1 MKKLKL
7 SQDVEY
13 IFSLAISIILAL
25 IIGALIILANG
36 KSPLEAYAALIN
48 GSLGSPY
55 KIATTFAKTVPLILT
70 GLATAVAFSSG
81 IFNIG
86 GEGQLYLGAFA
97 TAYAGFTFTNLPRI
111 IGIPVALIFAALA
124 GGLYALIP
132 ALLKVKYRID
142 EVITTIMFNSIAVLF
157 TGYLANYPFA
167 SSVGKMGA
175 TEMVSP
181 AYKLT
186 RLVARSKLH
195 TGIFFTAVIALA
207 IYYLMEKTSVGYD
220 FKMIGSNL
228 NFAKYGGIY
237 AERNMVNAMIISGA
251 LCGIAGAFEVLG
263 NHYRFLQAISPG
275 YAFDGMLVSLIV
287 KNNVV
292 GVILMSI
299 FFGMLKTGSIAMEYE
314 TAIPS
319 ELVLVI
325 QSVII
330 LFIAGEKGFAQ
341 IVKGLYKKEEGK
353 LDV

>member
-36 KSPLEAYAALIN
+36 KSPITAYAALFN

-55 KIATTFAKTVPLILT
+55 KIATTFAKTIPLILT

-81 IFNIG
+81 IFNIS

-97 TAYAGFTFTNLPRI
+97 AAYVGFTFTNLPGI
-111 IGIPVALIFAALA
+111 VGIPLALIFAALA
-124 GGLYALIP
+124 GGFYATIP
-132 ALLKVKYRID
+132 ALLKVKYGID
-142 EVITTIMFNSIAVLF
+142 EVITTIMFNSIAILF

-175 TEMVSP
+175 TEMIAP
-181 AYKLT
+181 AYKLA

-195 TGIFFTAVIALA
+195 TGIFFTAVIALF
-207 IYYLMEKTSVGYD
+207 IYYLMEKTSAGYD
-220 FKMIGSNL
+220 FKIIGL
-228 NFAKYGGIY
+228 NQIFAKYGGIN
-237 AERNMVNAMIISGA
+237 AERNMVIAMIISGA

-287 KNNVV
+287 KNKVV

-299 FFGMLKTGSIAMEYE
+299 FFGILKTGSIAMEYE

-325 QSVII
+325 QSIII

-341 IVKGLYKKEEGK
+341 ILRRIYTKEGVGQ
-353 LDV
+353 DV

>member
-1 MKKLKL
+1 MKKIKL
-7 SQDVEY
+7 SQDLEY
-13 IFSLAISIILAL
+13 IFSLALSIVLAL

-36 KSPLEAYAALIN
+36 KSPLTAYASLIN

-55 KIATTFAKTVPLILT
+55 KMATTLAKTVPLILT

-97 TAYAGFTFTNLPRI
+97 AAYVGFTFTNLPGL
-111 IGIPVALIFAALA
+111 IGIPLALIFAALA
-124 GGLYALIP
+124 GGFYALIP
-132 ALLKVKYRID
+132 ALLKVKYGID
-142 EVITTIMFNSIAVLF
+142 EVITTIMFNSIAILF

-175 TEMVSP
+175 TEMIAP
-181 AYKLT
+181 AYKLL

-220 FKMIGSNL
+220 FKMIGTNL
-228 NFAKYGGIY
+228 IFAKYGGIN
-237 AERNMVNAMIISGA
+237 AERNMVIAMIISGV

-287 KNNVV
+287 KNKVV

-299 FFGMLKTGSIAMEYE
+299 FFGILKTGSIAMEFE

-325 QSVII
+325 QAIII

-341 IVKGLYKKEEGK
+341 ILRRIHAKEGVRG
-353 LDV
+353 DV

>member
-1 MKKLKL
+1 M
-7 SQDVEY
+7 EY
-13 IFSLAISIILAL
+13 ILSLILSIVLAL

-36 KSPLEAYAALIN
+36 KSPIAAYAALIN
-48 GSLGSPY
+48 GSLGSAY
-55 KIATTFAKTVPLILT
+55 KIATTFAKTIPLILT

-97 TAYAGFTFTNLPRI
+97 AAYVGFTFTNLPGL
-111 IGIPVALIFAALA
+111 IGVPLALVFAAIV

-132 ALLKVKYRID
+132 ALLKVRLGID
-142 EVITTIMFNSIAVLF
+142 EVITTIMFNSIATLF

-175 TEMVSP
+175 TEMIAP
-181 AYKLT
+181 AYKLA

-195 TGIFFTAVIALA
+195 TGIFFTALIALF
-207 IYYLMEKTSVGYD
+207 IYYLMEKTSAGYD
-220 FKMIGSNL
+220 FKMIGL
-228 NFAKYGGIY
+228 NPIFARYVGIS
-237 AERNMVNAMIISGA
+237 AERNMVIAMVISGA

-275 YAFDGMLVSLIV
+275 YAFDGMLISLIV
-287 KNNVV
+287 KNNVL
-292 GVILMSI
+292 GVIFMSV

-319 ELVLVI
+319 ELVSVI
-325 QSVII
+325 QAIII
-330 LFIAGEKGFAQ
+330 LFIAGEKGFAKVLRR
-341 IVKGLYKKEEGK
+341 IYAKEGAGQ
-353 LDV
+353 DV